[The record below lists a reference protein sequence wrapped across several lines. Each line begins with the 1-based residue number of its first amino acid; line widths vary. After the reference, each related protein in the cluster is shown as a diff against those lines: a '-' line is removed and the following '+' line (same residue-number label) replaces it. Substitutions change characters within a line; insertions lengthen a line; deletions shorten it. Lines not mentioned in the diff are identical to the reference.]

1 MPPSKLS
8 PAAMV
13 CTASRAEVPEEAGM
27 LPPEDPPGAK
37 VAEAVVDGTVL
48 ELVLLLK
55 PLAMAMTLL
64 MVLELSLSSSAGATS
79 YFVSQEE
86 SLAAT
91 KCLRWL
97 RALAPRARARRA
109 S

>member
-1 MPPSKLS
+1 
-8 PAAMV
+8 
-13 CTASRAEVPEEAGM
+13 M

-48 ELVLLLK
+48 ELVLLVK
-55 PLAMAMTLL
+55 TLAMALTLL
-64 MVLELSLSSSAGATS
+64 MVLEELSLSSSAGATS
-79 YFVSQEE
+79 YLVSQEE

-97 RALAPRARARRA
+97 RALAPRVRARRA

>member
-8 PAAMV
+8 PAAIV

-27 LPPEDPPGAK
+27 LPPEDPPGDK
-37 VAEAVVDGTVL
+37 VAVAVVAGTVL
-48 ELVLLLK
+48 EL
-55 PLAMAMTLL
+55 
-64 MVLELSLSSSAGATS
+64 VLELSLSSSAGATS
-79 YFVSQEE
+79 YLVSQEE

-97 RALAPRARARRA
+97 RALAPMARARRA
-109 S
+109 N

>member
-1 MPPSKLS
+1 
-8 PAAMV
+8 
-13 CTASRAEVPEEAGM
+13 M
-27 LPPEDPPGAK
+27 LPPEDPPGDR
-37 VAEAVVDGTVL
+37 VAVAVVAGTVL
-48 ELVLLLK
+48 ELELK
-55 PLAMAMTLL
+55 LKTLATALTLL

-79 YFVSQEE
+79 YEVSQEE

-109 S
+109 N

>member
-1 MPPSKLS
+1 
-8 PAAMV
+8 
-13 CTASRAEVPEEAGM
+13 M
-27 LPPEDPPGAK
+27 LPPEDPPGLK
-37 VAEAVVDGTVL
+37 VAVAVVAGTVL

-55 PLAMAMTLL
+55 TLATALTLL

-79 YFVSQEE
+79 YLVSQEE

-97 RALAPRARARRA
+97 RALAPMARARSA
-109 S
+109 N